1 LGFAR
6 SLRETPLQR
15 FHSIIIGVLLRLS
28 QHHRDGAHRAP
39 DVFIARLPVADT
51 YPHRPHATPGS
62 RREERFAG
70 CRDGGDYVIGPVVV
84 IRAMRIEKAHQS
96 LVNRRA
102 PKHFGTRESS
112 DAIDDGTR
120 VITTAFNQRGNAIPA

>member
-1 LGFAR
+1 MIACSMLMMRRPVLLSHFGVIISFTFQQPR
-6 SLRETPLQR
+6 SQ
-15 FHSIIIGVLLRLS
+15 IIPNIGVLLRLS
-28 QHHRDGAHRAP
+28 QHYRDGAHRAP

-70 CRDGGDYVIGPVVV
+70 CRDGGDYVIGPLVVV
-84 IRAMRIEKAHQS
+84 RAMRIEKAHQS

-102 PKHFGTRESS
+102 PKHFGTR
-112 DAIDDGTR
+112 
-120 VITTAFNQRGNAIPA
+120 

>member
-1 LGFAR
+1 MFA
-6 SLRETPLQR
+6 
-15 FHSIIIGVLLRLS
+15 IIGVLLRLS

-70 CRDGGDYVIGPVVV
+70 CRDGGDYVIGPVVMY
-84 IRAMRIEKAHQS
+84 RTFATSTLSTNSSGSK
-96 LVNRRA
+96 LTPFGYNLGGRRA
-102 PKHFGTRESS
+102 KIFEETSPLHLFGKERTPCRIGSVLLRFFLVS
-112 DAIDDGTR
+112 
-120 VITTAFNQRGNAIPA
+120 